1 MLKDIE
7 SRDRQLSE
15 PLMYMGGRRKRR
27 STTNLKDKIKLGA
40 IVDPLQ

>member
-15 PLMYMGGRRKRR
+15 PLMYMGGRRRNRR

-40 IVDPLQ
+40 IKDP